1 VGSLGISPLAARV
14 ITFCLSAFFAG
25 IAGALLGSLVRSVNP
40 TSFHFFNSL
49 VWVTVLVVAGAQTY
63 GGVVLASLLLVTLP
77 AVFTSST
84 VTEWQPV
91 AFGAAAILFAQAD
104 NGLIGSLRRLSFASL
119 AQRSRWRVGS
129 ARNVERLARVMD
141 GRTAPA
147 AAGVQR

>member
-1 VGSLGISPLAARV
+1 LAARV

-91 AFGAAAILFAQAD
+91 AFGAAAILFAQVD

-119 AQRSRWRVGS
+119 AERNRWRLGS
-129 ARNVERLARVMD
+129 ARNVERLARAMD
-141 GRTAPA
+141 GRPAAA
-147 AAGVQR
+147 AAGVQQ